1 MSNCNNSQVCG
12 WPNELSGVMATA
24 TVVPIGMLLFNP
36 VQLIFDNQS
45 TAPVAI
51 SVNDPTGTNVWK
63 TFTAGE
69 AIVLDMR
76 GNHGIA
82 ANFTASLGT
91 TFYGAGTTGAGDFKI
106 SYTFAAS
113 NN

>member
-12 WPNELSGVMATA
+12 WPNELSGTMVTA
-24 TVVPIGMLLFNP
+24 TVVSIGTLLFNP

-51 SVNDPTGTNVWK
+51 SVNDATGTNVWK

-91 TFYGAGTTGAGDFKI
+91 RFYGVGTSATGTFKI
-106 SYTFAAS
+106 SYTYAAS
-113 NN
+113 NS

>member
-1 MSNCNNSQVCG
+1 MSQRCG
-12 WPNELSGVMATA
+12 WPNELSGVMTTA
-24 TVVPIGMLLFNP
+24 TVIKIGTLLFNP

-51 SVNDPTGTNVWK
+51 SVNDASGTNIWK

-69 AIVLDMR
+69 ALVLDMR

-82 ANFTASLGT
+82 SNFTADLGT
-91 TFYGAGTTGAGDFKI
+91 TYYGAGTTGTGDFKI
-106 SYTFAAS
+106 SYTYAGS
-113 NN
+113 DQ